1 MAFENFPQ
9 ADPQTTETTATTTTG
24 KNKKFVI
31 LTSIL
36 VAALLGT
43 WGYILFDKNKTAET
57 IVQKDNTIATTSSQR
72 DELQKELEDATM
84 RYDMLKTTNSKND
97 STITAKDR
105 EIDEKKARVSQLLSK
120 VNATQDELGEA
131 RRLIASMNG
140 DIEVYKNQVAIL
152 QGQKVQLIQEK
163 AMVTTQRN
171 QALKE
176 YDSATMVIKQKNDL
190 LEVGSTLQATNFN
203 IVGINEK
210 SSGKEKTTT
219 TAKKVDKLRITFDLA
234 ENMIASTGAKEIY
247 VRITAPDGSVIAVPA
262 LGSGTFVTR
271 DGDQKT
277 YTQKLNVK
285 YTQNMKK
292 TVSFDWD
299 QNADFLKGDYK
310 IEVYNNGFKVGDA
323 YKPLKKGGLFS

>member
-1 MAFENFPQ
+1 MAFENFPK
-9 ADPQTTETTATTTTG
+9 ADTTSTETTTATKKG
-24 KNKKFVI
+24 KNNKFVI
-31 LTSIL
+31 LTAVL

-57 IVQKDNTIATTSSQR
+57 IVQKDTTIATTSSQR

-97 STITAKDR
+97 STITAKDK
-105 EIDEKKARVSQLLSK
+105 EIDEKKARISELLGK
-120 VNATQDELGEA
+120 VNASQEELGEA

-163 AMVTTQRN
+163 AMVTNQRN
-171 QALKE
+171 QALRE
-176 YDSATMVIKQKNDL
+176 YDSAAMVIKQKNDL
-190 LEVGSTLQATNFN
+190 LDVGSTLQATNFN
-203 IVGINEK
+203 IVGIDEK

-219 TAKKVDKLRITFDLA
+219 TAKRVDKLRITFDLA
-234 ENMIASTGAKEIY
+234 ENMIAKSGSKEIY
-247 VRITAPDGSVIAVPA
+247 VCITAPDGSPIAVPA
-262 LGSGTFVTR
+262 LGSGTFLTR
-271 DGDQKT
+271 DGGQKT
-277 YTQKLNVK
+277 YTQRLNVN

-292 TVSFDWD
+292 TVSFDWN
-299 QNADFLKGDYK
+299 QNSDFMKGDYK